1 MPIPTPLPKE
11 QNNEFIQRCMMDDTM
26 SREYKDIGQRYAIC
40 REQLTKHE
48 QNASK
53 QSKNIRGKK

>member
-11 QNNEFIQRCMMDDTM
+11 QKGEFIQRCMIDDNM
-26 SREYKDIGQRYAIC
+26 VREYDQDQRYAVC
-40 REQLTKHE
+40 RNQIEQY
-48 QNASK
+48 ASK

>member
-1 MPIPTPLPKE
+1 MPIPTPLPKG

-26 SREYKDIGQRYAIC
+26 SKEYKDIDQRYAIC

-48 QNASK
+48 LNNG
-53 QSKNIRGKK
+53 KNRKTKNTK

>member
-26 SREYKDIGQRYAIC
+26 SREYKDIDQRYAVC

-48 QNASK
+48 IN
-53 QSKNIRGKK
+53 NGKSRKTKKDR

>member
-11 QNNEFIQRCMMDDTM
+11 KNNEFIQRCMMDDVM
-26 SREYKDIGQRYAIC
+26 VKEYKDQDQRYAIC

-48 QNASK
+48 LK
-53 QSKNIRGKK
+53 YGKSRETKKDR

>member
-26 SREYKDIGQRYAIC
+26 SREYKDIDQRYAIC

-48 QNASK
+48 VNANN
-53 QSKNIRGKK
+53 QSKDIRGKK